1 MRPILWFLITLPAL
15 PAAAGETCKYVDH
28 EGRVTFANVPVKNAR
43 RVMCFD
49 PVPAPK
55 LAPRQ
60 VAPTAKPE
68 TAAPGGVAKVD
79 SETQR
84 RRDTDRKRIL
94 EQELGDEQRLLDQA
108 LRAIQDRG
116 GSGSKEGV
124 SVKWR
129 NACDP
134 PWTPWQGT
142 NATSKRSAAS
152 CPGHA
157 SFACS
162 DDPFVMRRC
171 PHSVADRGPLIAN
184 SGT

>member
-94 EQELGDEQRLLDQA
+94 EQELGDEQRLLGTRQSRTDHDAQA
-108 LRAIQDRG
+108 IGPPFDAYAFADELHIGTGFPTTSLYNASYC
-116 GSGSKEGV
+116 GSTRSTL
-124 SVKWR
+124 
-129 NACDP
+129 N
-134 PWTPWQGT
+134 
-142 NATSKRSAAS
+142 RSAS
-152 CPGHA
+152 
-157 SFACS
+157 
-162 DDPFVMRRC
+162 
-171 PHSVADRGPLIAN
+171 AN
-184 SGT
+184 APRL

>member
-116 GSGSKEGV
+116 GSGSKEGGLGEMAERV
-124 SVKWR
+124 RPALDAVARHER
-129 NACDP
+129 NIEAI
-134 PWTPWQGT
+134 
-142 NATSKRSAAS
+142 
-152 CPGHA
+152 
-157 SFACS
+157 
-162 DDPFVMRRC
+162 RRE
-171 PHSVADRGPLIAN
+171 L
-184 SGT
+184 SGAR